1 MPDEFDGAL
10 YLPVHQ
16 KKEDPE
22 REFLWDRERP
32 MHFGF
37 GGVIGVLTG
46 HIDEFRWCSYFP
58 VHQEKD
64 SKRESSRGT
73 ERKLHFG
80 FGGVLRENCRQ
91 DFMGNLSQNYS
102 NSVPESWWLSSS
114 PELSDGDLT
123 GHIDEFR
130 WCCYFPVHQKK
141 DSQRESSRGTVRKL
155 HFSFGGSTTRKLHSR
170 ILWKIYPETIPILLQ
185 RVGGLAVLQ
194 VKISAFK
201 D

>member
-1 MPDEFDGAL
+1 M
-10 YLPVHQ
+10 
-16 KKEDPE
+16 
-22 REFLWDRERP
+22 
-32 MHFGF
+32 
-37 GGVIGVLTG
+37 GVLTG

-64 SKRESSRGT
+64 SERESSRGT

-114 PELSDGDLT
+114 PELSDGGLT

-130 WCCYFPVHQKK
+130 WCSYSPVHQKK
-141 DSQRESSRGTVRKL
+141 PLEKVLVGPRENCIFG
-155 HFSFGGSTTRKLHSR
+155 FGGSTGKLQAS
-170 ILWKIYPETIPILLQ
+170 ILWEIYSETIPILFQ
-185 RVGGLAVLQ
+185 RVGGLAALQ
-194 VKISAFK
+194 VRISALK